1 MEGRLREYELMRP
14 SVTGIDINDDYLTAV
29 QVTKGFGGWELTAC
43 TRIQMKG
50 EESLDQ
56 GLSTLAQS
64 MNLAGGEI
72 IVSISG
78 AETYYR
84 NLAVPFKDKRK
95 QREVLSFELEPN
107 VPFPIDELIV
117 DFFSTDRS
125 DSPELLVFFA
135 EKRVI
140 GQLLDTFQG
149 HGIDP
154 EVLCVRCIPMAL
166 WLLNNTA
173 TARNGVLLDLGETR
187 ATLVLW
193 QKKQVVFIRT
203 FVHGGGIDCGNPTS
217 APFRTV
223 LNTVRNT
230 VHAFG
235 VERKEFEAPEKV
247 LLTGQ
252 SATQPGVSQSVA
264 ETLGIPTERVDLCKD
279 DRIQLGERAET
290 VWDPSLMDSALSLAL
305 GYSAKGLGPNLRKN
319 EFKVR
324 KRSFYRSK
332 NFRKI
337 AIWLVLIATL
347 WAFDMG
353 VNTYFLKQRAA
364 ALDNQILLLFKK
376 TFPHITRI
384 VDPVKQAQIEIN
396 ELKRISKPGHVVGMN
411 NKALDL
417 LLEISERLP
426 KSMDLKV
433 SRLVIGPNAVR
444 IKGNTDTYNT
454 VDRVKQGLEK
464 SSLFKT
470 TTISSANLDRGKNRV
485 LFEIKLGR

>member
-1 MEGRLREYELMRP
+1 MRP

-29 QVTKGFGGWELTAC
+29 QAIKGFGGWEISAC
-43 TRIQMKG
+43 ARIQMKG
-50 EESLDQ
+50 AESLDQ

-64 MNLAGGEI
+64 MNPTGGEI
-72 IVSISG
+72 IVAISG

-84 NLAVPFKDKRK
+84 NLTVPFKDKRK
-95 QREVLSFELEPN
+95 QREVLSYELEPN
-107 VPFPIDELIV
+107 VPFPIDDLVV

-125 DSPELLVFFA
+125 DTPELLAFFA

-140 GQLLDTFQG
+140 GQLLDTFQA

-154 EVLCVRCIPMAL
+154 ERLCVRCIPMAL

-173 TARNGVLLDLGETR
+173 MVRNGVLLDLGEKRT
-187 ATLVLW
+187 TLVLW

-203 FVHGGGIDCGNPTS
+203 FVHGSGIDCGDPTS
-217 APFRTV
+217 APFCTV

-235 VERKEFEAPEKV
+235 VEKKEFEAPEKV
-247 LLTGQ
+247 LLTGRD
-252 SATQPGVSQSVA
+252 AAQPGVSQSVA
-264 ETLGIPTERVDLCKD
+264 EILGIPAEKVDLCKD
-279 DRIQLGERAET
+279 DRIQLGEHAEP
-290 VWDPSLMDSALSLAL
+290 VWDPSLMDSALSLVL
-305 GYSAKGLGPNLRKN
+305 GGYSAKGLGPNLRKN
-319 EFKVR
+319 EFKVI
-324 KRSFYRSK
+324 KKSFYRSK
-332 NFRKI
+332 IFRRV
-337 AIWLVLIATL
+337 AVWLLLIATL
-347 WAFDMG
+347 WAVDMG
-353 VNTYFLKQRAA
+353 VNTYFLKQRAE
-364 ALDNQILLLFKK
+364 ALDNGTLLLFKK

-396 ELKRISKPGHVVGMN
+396 ELKRVSKPRHVAGMN
-411 NKALDL
+411 GKALDL

-426 KSMDLKV
+426 ESMDLKV
-433 SRLVIGPNAVR
+433 SRLVIDPNSVR
-444 IKGNTDTYNT
+444 IKGNTDNYQT

-464 SSLFKT
+464 SSFFKT

>member
-1 MEGRLREYELMRP
+1 MRP

-29 QVTKGFGGWELTAC
+29 QVIKGFGGWEITAC
-43 TRIQMKG
+43 TRIQMEGK
-50 EESLDQ
+50 ESLDQ
-56 GLSTLAQS
+56 VLSTLSQS
-64 MNLAGGEI
+64 MNPAGGEI
-72 IVSISG
+72 IVAISG

-95 QREVLSFELEPN
+95 QREVLSYELEPN
-107 VPFPIDELIV
+107 VPFPIDDLAL
-117 DFFSTDRS
+117 DFFSTDLS
-125 DSPELLVFFA
+125 NTPELLVFFA

-140 GQLLDTFQG
+140 GQLLDTFQA

-154 EVLCVRCIPMAL
+154 EVLCVRCIPMTL

-173 TARNGVLLDLGETR
+173 MARNGFLLDLGEKR

-193 QKKQVVFIRT
+193 QKKQVVLIRT
-203 FVHGGGIDCGNPTS
+203 FIHGSGIDCGDPTS
-217 APFRTV
+217 APFRTI

-230 VHAFG
+230 IHAFG

-247 LLTGQ
+247 FLTGQ
-252 SATQPGVSQSVA
+252 GASQPGVSQSVA
-264 ETLGIPTERVDLCKD
+264 ETLGIPAERVDLCED
-279 DRIQLGERAET
+279 DRIQLGEHAEP
-290 VWDPSLMDSALSLAL
+290 VWDPSLMDNALSLAL
-305 GYSAKGLGPNLRKN
+305 GYSGKGLGPNLRKN
-319 EFKVR
+319 EFKVI

-332 NFRKI
+332 IFRRV
-337 AIWLVLIATL
+337 AVWLLLIATL
-347 WAFDMG
+347 WAVDMG
-353 VNTYFLKQRAA
+353 VSTYFLKQRAA
-364 ALDNQILLLFKK
+364 ALDTRMLLLFKK

-396 ELKRISKPGHVVGMN
+396 ELKRISEPGHVVGMN
-411 NKALDL
+411 GKALDL

-426 KSMDLKV
+426 KSLDLEV
-433 SRLVIGPNAVR
+433 SRLVIDPNSVR